1 MSDYG
6 LIPDYTDVDFQTL
19 VDRLKKL
26 LSKTETFKDYD
37 FEGAN
42 ITLIMELL
50 SYIGDLNIFYTNRLA
65 QNIHTETADIYEV
78 VHSLVKQQGYVPIGY
93 SSSLVTLT
101 IKIRQNS
108 DDDSIN
114 YFDIGEQIFI
124 PKWFKVNTGLSDD
137 DGNVIYYSMPDEYTF
152 DVTADDIQTGYDVTL
167 DKTYYYVEFDVVMS
181 QSEPLQEPLEYSG
194 ADIVGNQIVLPFSKW
209 DMGRYPFEDTS
220 SILLTV
226 GEDEVSWIRI
236 SDFFDDISGLSS
248 EDNVYMLSYD
258 KYKRSVITFSTTRN
272 IPSLDDQI
280 LIYPLKTLGLDGAIS
295 HSEFGDDNK
304 PITDAIQTVTDVPF
318 LVNITRSPNLTID
331 GDRYTVLNSNASV
344 GGSNPEDVEE
354 LKIGGMAY
362 SHSQLRNVTKVDYKS
377 NLETRGDITV
387 ANAWGEH
394 EQNPTVLETTY
405 YNRAY
410 LSLIPT
416 EWDNEVYNNI
426 KVVDNVVSDDFSGLT
441 SQSLMFPVTFD
452 GTTVYNPLWET
463 DILEYLEPRK
473 MLGIWEEFV
482 LPELVYFRIDLGL
495 RVKRTYSWIAVKEAV
510 KNKLVYYFK
519 NSNRR
524 FGDQIDFREIYSFL
538 VDTSHTSPDDDFSLI
553 RGINSLVIRDV
564 MIYRD
569 SGRVGLIGEEGSCDF
584 FGGTWTGTCSIVP
597 DEMYIFDDNS
607 LNYYPHFIN
616 TGYFRDNRSNVDDV
630 YNIIQPIQLGHN
642 QFPQLATDF
651 CVFINE
657 G

>member
-6 LIPDYTDVDFQTL
+6 LIPNYTDVDFQTL

-50 SYIGDLNIFYTNRLA
+50 SYIGDLNVFYTNRLA

-93 SSSLVTLT
+93 SSATITLT
-101 IKIRQNS
+101 VRIRQKS
-108 DDDSIN
+108 DDESTT
-114 YFDIGEQIFI
+114 YFEDGDQLFI
-124 PKWFKVNTGLSDD
+124 PKWFKVNTGLF
-137 DGNVIYYSMPDEYTF
+137 DGNGDIIYYCMTDDYT
-152 DVTADDIQTGYDVTL
+152 YDVSVDNIGSAYDAGL
-167 DKTYYYVEFDVVMS
+167 DKTYNYVEFDINMN
-181 QSEPLQEPLEYSG
+181 QGEPLQTSLDYTG
-194 ADIVGNQIVLPFSKW
+194 ADIVGNQIILPFNKW
-209 DMGRYPFEDTS
+209 DMGVYPYDNTS
-220 SILLTV
+220 SIFMTV
-226 GEDEVSWIRI
+226 GDTDEPWMRI

-248 EDNVYMLSYD
+248 EDNVYLLSYD
-258 KYKRSVITFSTTRN
+258 KYKRAVITFSNTRN
-272 IPSLDDQI
+272 IPATDDVI
-280 LIYPLKTLGLDGAIS
+280 KIYPLKTLGLDGAIS

-304 PITDAIQTVTDVPF
+304 PITDTISGVVDVDF
-318 LVNITRSPNLTID
+318 LTNITITPPLAVT

-344 GGSNPEDVEE
+344 GGSNPEDIEE
-354 LKIGGMAY
+354 LKVGGMAY
-362 SHSQLRNVTKVDYKS
+362 SHSQLRNVTKIDYKG
-377 NLETRGDITV
+377 NLESRGDVVV

-426 KVVDNVVSDDFSGLT
+426 KVVDNVVSDEFSGLT
-441 SQSLMFPVTFD
+441 NQSLMFPVNFD
-452 GTTVYNPLWET
+452 GSNTYNPLWT
-463 DILEYLEPRK
+463 SGILEYLEPRK
-473 MLGIWEEFV
+473 MLGIWEEFI
-482 LPELVYFRIDLGL
+482 LPELVYFRLDFGL
-495 RVKRTYSWIAVKEAV
+495 RVKRTYSWIAVKETI
-510 KNKLVYYFK
+510 KNKLIYYFK
-519 NSNRR
+519 NSNRN
-524 FGDQIDFREIYSFL
+524 FGDQIDFREIYNFL
-538 VDTSHTSPDDDFSLI
+538 IDTRYTSPDDNFSLV

-564 MIYRD
+564 MVHRD
-569 SGRVGLIGEEGSCDF
+569 TSRIGSIAEETSCDF
-584 FGGTWTGTCSIVP
+584 FGGTWDGTCSIVP
-597 DEMYIFDDNS
+597 DEMYIFDDNN

-616 TGYFRDNRSNVDDV
+616 TGYFRSNRSTTDDV

-642 QFPQLATDF
+642 QFPQLASDF